1 MEPSTTLLAV
11 HVNAHSDGDSEAE
24 TGSGGDERGTA
35 WVSISPCP
43 FYAQSGG
50 QVYLSLMVSIS
61 VPPLFSY
68 HATSSCY
75 DTMLIVTRLATRV
88 GCHCSQVLLPLP
100 VGSLFSTL
108 SNRMKVRNT
117 SQSTACRNVFLRVA
131 TGYGCTGGIA
141 LLVEGATSVLQR
153 LQVLG

>member
-1 MEPSTTLLAV
+1 VEPSATVLAV
-11 HVNAHSDGDSEAE
+11 HVNAHSDGDSE
-24 TGSGGDERGTA
+24 GSGGDERGTA

-50 QVYLSLMVSIS
+50 QVYLSLLVSSS
-61 VPPLFSY
+61 VYRHRY
-68 HATSSCY
+68 HILSSVVTRCY
-75 DTMLIVTRLATRV
+75 RLATRV
-88 GCHCSQVLLPLP
+88 GCYCSQVLLRLP

-108 SNRMKVRNT
+108 SNRMKVRNK
-117 SQSTACRNVFLRVA
+117 SQSTACRNEFLHVS

-153 LQVLG
+153 LQVLS